1 MRKGFIGFVC
11 FLLIASILFSSC
23 ATILSGG
30 KTKIRVYDGMPPN
43 AQVYV
48 DGNYVGTA
56 PCKFKVH
63 KTMKNAQHKID
74 IKATGYETQTVTTN
88 RKFSA
93 GFFILDIFTGIIWT
107 VIDFAT
113 GNLYKQRPK
122 KIHYNLMPIGNTSMV
137 QTESA
142 TPNAVSVINMIGNT
156 SMVQTESATVNTNVN
171 VVKPVEK
178 TAEPTKQTKV
188 VAPAVTYKPGDE
200 VYCSSFFSFGKCQPV
215 SVKAVKTDGTCIVAN
230 SDGKEL
236 KKTPKY
242 IYPKGGESSAFKLG
256 NSVRFGN
263 KIFGVKTG
271 KVVSVP
277 NAEKCIVE
285 TSKGDFVL
293 KKQSALMK
301 E

>member
-1 MRKGFIGFVC
+1 MRKGFIGFVS

-93 GFFILDIFTGIIWT
+93 GFFILDIFTGVIWT

-122 KIHYNLMPIGNTSMV
+122 KIHYNLMP
-137 QTESA
+137 
-142 TPNAVSVINMIGNT
+142 IGNT

-236 KKTPKY
+236 KKTSKY

>member
-1 MRKGFIGFVC
+1 M
-11 FLLIASILFSSC
+11 LIASILFSSC

-30 KTKIRVYDGMPPN
+30 KTKIRVYDGTPAN
-43 AQVYV
+43 ANVYV

-56 PCKFKVH
+56 PCNFKIH
-63 KTMKNAQHKID
+63 KTMKNAQHTID
-74 IKATGYETQTVTTN
+74 IKAQGYETQTVTTN

-93 GFFILDIFTGIIWT
+93 GFFILDICTGVLWL

-113 GNLYKQRPK
+113 GNLYKQKPK
-122 KIHYNLMPIGNTSMV
+122 KIHYNLMPVGNAAAV
-137 QTESA
+137 QTEPAATSA
-142 TPNAVSVINMIGNT
+142 S
-156 SMVQTESATVNTNVN
+156 VN
-171 VVKPVEK
+171 VAKPSDKPKENVAK
-178 TAEPTKQTKV
+178 AV
-188 VAPAVTYKPGDE
+188 AAPAVNYKSGDE

-230 SDGKEL
+230 TDGKEL
-236 KKTPKY
+236 KKTSKY

>member
-1 MRKGFIGFVC
+1 MKVIVRFVS

-43 AQVYV
+43 AHVYV

-93 GFFILDIFTGIIWT
+93 GFFVLDIFTGVIWT

-122 KIHYNLMPIGNTSMV
+122 KIHYNLMP
-137 QTESA
+137 
-142 TPNAVSVINMIGNT
+142 IGNT

-188 VAPAVTYKPGDE
+188 VAPAVTYKSGDE

>member
-1 MRKGFIGFVC
+1 MRKGFIGFVS

-93 GFFILDIFTGIIWT
+93 GFFVLDIFTGVLWL
-107 VIDFAT
+107 VVDFAT
-113 GNLYKQRPK
+113 GNLYKQKPK
-122 KIHYNLMPIGNTSMV
+122 KIHYNLMP
-137 QTESA
+137 
-142 TPNAVSVINMIGNT
+142 IGNT

>member
-56 PCKFKVH
+56 PCKFKIH

-93 GFFILDIFTGIIWT
+93 GFFILDIFTGVIWT

-122 KIHYNLMPIGNTSMV
+122 KIHYNLMP
-137 QTESA
+137 
-142 TPNAVSVINMIGNT
+142 IGNT

>member
-1 MRKGFIGFVC
+1 MKVIVKFVC

-93 GFFILDIFTGIIWT
+93 GFFILDIFTGVIWT

-122 KIHYNLMPIGNTSMV
+122 KIHYNLMP
-137 QTESA
+137 
-142 TPNAVSVINMIGNT
+142 IGNT

>member
-1 MRKGFIGFVC
+1 MKVIVRFVS

-93 GFFILDIFTGIIWT
+93 GFFILDIFTGVIWT

-142 TPNAVSVINMIGNT
+142 T
-156 SMVQTESATVNTNVN
+156 VNTNVN

-188 VAPAVTYKPGDE
+188 VATAVTYKPGDE

>member
-30 KTKIRVYDGMPPN
+30 KTKIRVYDGTPAN
-43 AQVYV
+43 ANVYV

-93 GFFILDIFTGIIWT
+93 GFFILDIFTGVIWT
-107 VIDFAT
+107 VIDFVT

-122 KIHYNLMPIGNTSMV
+122 KIHYNLMP
-137 QTESA
+137 
-142 TPNAVSVINMIGNT
+142 IGNT

-188 VAPAVTYKPGDE
+188 VAPAVTYKLGDE

-230 SDGKEL
+230 SDGREL

>member
-1 MRKGFIGFVC
+1 MRKGFIGFVS

-93 GFFILDIFTGIIWT
+93 GFFILDIFTGVIWT

-122 KIHYNLMPIGNTSMV
+122 KIHYNLMP
-137 QTESA
+137 
-142 TPNAVSVINMIGNT
+142 IGNT

-230 SDGKEL
+230 SDGREL
-236 KKTPKY
+236 KKTPKD

>member
-1 MRKGFIGFVC
+1 MRKGFIGFVS

-93 GFFILDIFTGIIWT
+93 GFFILDIFTGVIWT

-122 KIHYNLMPIGNTSMV
+122 KIHYNLMP
-137 QTESA
+137 
-142 TPNAVSVINMIGNT
+142 IGNT

-230 SDGKEL
+230 SDGREL
-236 KKTPKY
+236 KKAPKY

>member
-1 MRKGFIGFVC
+1 MKVIVRFVC

-93 GFFILDIFTGIIWT
+93 GFFILDIFTGVIWT

-122 KIHYNLMPIGNTSMV
+122 KIHYNLMP
-137 QTESA
+137 
-142 TPNAVSVINMIGNT
+142 IGNT

>member
-1 MRKGFIGFVC
+1 MKVIVRFVS

-93 GFFILDIFTGIIWT
+93 GFFILDIFTGVIWT

-122 KIHYNLMPIGNTSMV
+122 KIHYNLMP
-137 QTESA
+137 
-142 TPNAVSVINMIGNT
+142 IGNT

-230 SDGKEL
+230 TDGKEL

>member
-93 GFFILDIFTGIIWT
+93 GFFILDIFTGVIWT

-122 KIHYNLMPIGNTSMV
+122 KIHYNLMP
-137 QTESA
+137 
-142 TPNAVSVINMIGNT
+142 IGNT

>member
-93 GFFILDIFTGIIWT
+93 GFFILDIFTGVIWT

-142 TPNAVSVINMIGNT
+142 T
-156 SMVQTESATVNTNVN
+156 VNTNVN

-188 VAPAVTYKPGDE
+188 VVPAVTYKPGDE